1 MIGYLARRST
11 YNVVVL
17 IGVLFIVH
25 ALLLMSGDPATA
37 LLPLNAT
44 PEQKAQLR
52 GELGLDDPLPV
63 QFVKFLGRAVRGDFG
78 VSQRQGI
85 PALEL
90 VFDRLPATMALGG
103 LALAISLVVGLTLGA
118 AAALR
123 PNTWIDHVARTI
135 AALGSAVPQFWL
147 GLMLMLT
154 VGVRLGWLPISGS
167 GSLRHLILPAITVA
181 TPAIPAI
188 TRIFRSSLLGVVER
202 DYVRTARAKGL
213 SGARIFRKH
222 IVRNAALPALT
233 VVGFQVSA
241 ILSSALVAEV
251 IFAYPGMGR
260 LAATAVG
267 TRDLAVVQ
275 AFVFLA
281 SAVVLVTNML
291 VDLAYALLDPRVRV
305 R

>member
-1 MIGYLARRST
+1 MLRFLVRRSA

-17 IGVLFIVH
+17 IGVLFVVN

-44 PEQKAQLR
+44 EAQKELIRAD
-52 GELGLDDPLPV
+52 LGLDKPLPL
-63 QFVKFLGRAVRGDFG
+63 QFIDFLGRAVQGDFG
-78 VSQRQGI
+78 QSHSQGGQ
-85 PALEL
+85 ALDIVL
-90 VFDRLPATMALGG
+90 DRLPTTLKLGG
-103 LALAISLVVGLTLGA
+103 LALAIALVVGLTLGA

-123 PNTWIDHVARTI
+123 PNTWIDHVSRTI
-135 AALGSAVPQFWL
+135 AALGSAVPQFWV
-147 GLMLMLT
+147 GLMLML
-154 VGVRLGWLPISGS
+154 VFGVRFGWLPISGS
-167 GSLRHLILPAITVA
+167 GGIEYLIMPAITVA
-181 TPAIPAI
+181 LPTIPPI

-202 DYVRTARAKGL
+202 DYIRTARAKGL
-213 SGARIFRKH
+213 SGTRIFRKH
-222 IVRNAALPALT
+222 IARNAALPVLT
-233 VVGFQVSA
+233 VVGFQVSS

-260 LAATAVG
+260 LAATAVS

-291 VDLAYALLDPRVRV
+291 VDLGYAVLDPRVRM